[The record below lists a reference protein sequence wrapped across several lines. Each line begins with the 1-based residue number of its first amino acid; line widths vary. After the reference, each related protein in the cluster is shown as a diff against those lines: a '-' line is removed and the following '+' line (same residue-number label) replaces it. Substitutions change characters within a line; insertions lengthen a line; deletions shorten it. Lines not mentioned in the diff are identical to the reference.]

1 MKKIFLLSALLMS
14 IAVFGYAQKDFG
26 GIIKMKTYATGT
38 EDANILSQI
47 QGESEMTVWGSKTKV
62 VNSQQG
68 IGSVVVMDGNTGITN
83 IVIDLSQMAYGKY
96 LISDTADYKTTK
108 FDFEYDKSDVKTIAG
123 YNCYKAVVTITD
135 LETDE
140 NMSLT
145 LYVTD
150 DLMNVATY
158 KSPNYPGLKGY
169 PLYTERFIENDGNS
183 FTLVNE
189 AIEIKPDK
197 KINAKSFILPAGW
210 EPIENAPDD
219 VKKMLGMGA
228 DGEEEEDEY

>member
-14 IAVFGYAQKDFG
+14 IAVLGYAQKDFG

-38 EDANILSQI
+38 EDANILSQV
-47 QGESEMTVWGSKTKV
+47 QGEAEMIVWGSKTKI

-68 IGSVVVMDGNTGITN
+68 IGTVVVSDGNTGITN

-108 FDFEYDKSDVKTIAG
+108 FDYEYDELDTKEIAG
-123 YNCYKAVVTITD
+123 YKCHKVVVTVTD

-140 NMSLT
+140 SQSLT
-145 LYVTD
+145 LYVTN
-150 DLMNVATY
+150 DLMNASTY
-158 KSPNYPGLKGY
+158 KSAKYPGLKGY
-169 PLYTERFIENDGNS
+169 PLYTETFIENDGNS
-183 FTLVNE
+183 FTMINE
-189 AIEIKPDK
+189 ASEIKPDK

-210 EPIENAPDD
+210 EPFENAPAE
-219 VKKMLGMGA
+219 VKAMFGLGA
-228 DGEEEEDEY
+228 DGEEEEEEY